1 MNTVLSILCFI
12 FNYHVV
18 NDDRRGQ
25 LGALS
30 SVSSSLMMIITTI
43 YVPIYSVLITAAL
56 LLHLDDTVGRNLQT
70 YVEAPRSVLFCIS
83 VKQRDCNG
91 LELVLELVNF
101 ISLFSCARYWAEGVR
116 DIRAGRRVFGPGV
129 GGRGACKKRL

>member
-1 MNTVLSILCFI
+1 MNTVLSILSFM

-43 YVPIYSVLITAAL
+43 YVPIYSVLITAAIM
-56 LLHLDDTVGRNLQT
+56 LHLDS
-70 YVEAPRSVLFCIS
+70 RSLKPANRC
-83 VKQRDCNG
+83 
-91 LELVLELVNF
+91 
-101 ISLFSCARYWAEGVR
+101 
-116 DIRAGRRVFGPGV
+116 
-129 GGRGACKKRL
+129 

>member
-1 MNTVLSILCFI
+1 MNTVLSILSFM

-56 LLHLDDTVGRNLQT
+56 MLHL
-70 YVEAPRSVLFCIS
+70 ESSV
-83 VKQRDCNG
+83 R
-91 LELVLELVNF
+91 
-101 ISLFSCARYWAEGVR
+101 
-116 DIRAGRRVFGPGV
+116 
-129 GGRGACKKRL
+129 

>member
-1 MNTVLSILCFI
+1 M

-25 LGALS
+25 LGVLS

-56 LLHLDDTVGRNLQT
+56 MLHLDGEFAETCK
-70 YVEAPRSVLFCIS
+70 PVLKLR
-83 VKQRDCNG
+83 VLHRDCNE
-91 LELVLELVNF
+91 LEL
-101 ISLFSCARYWAEGVR
+101 
-116 DIRAGRRVFGPGV
+116 
-129 GGRGACKKRL
+129 

>member
-1 MNTVLSILCFI
+1 MSTVLSTLSFM
-12 FNYHVV
+12 FNYPVV

-56 LLHLDDTVGRNLQT
+56 MLHFKSTVR
-70 YVEAPRSVLFCIS
+70 
-83 VKQRDCNG
+83 
-91 LELVLELVNF
+91 
-101 ISLFSCARYWAEGVR
+101 
-116 DIRAGRRVFGPGV
+116 
-129 GGRGACKKRL
+129 